1 MECRDFAVGISSQP
15 LPNGRRFAGSTL
27 TRVSCISATDA
38 NTRFGLDPVRL
49 RPETVESLAKLPPTA
64 TYFGCATFECAGA
77 GRKQTVNGVKY
88 KLFGCRHLGV
98 GFGGLP

>member
-1 MECRDFAVGISSQP
+1 MGCRDFAVGISSQP

-27 TRVSCISATDA
+27 TGVVRISATDA
-38 NTRFGLDPVRL
+38 NTRFGLDLVTL

-64 TYFGCATFECAGA
+64 TNFGCATCEGAGA

-88 KLFGCRHLGV
+88 KMFGGRHLGV
-98 GFGGLP
+98 GFGGAS